1 MKSVLQ
7 RHTQSCVMVCDHV
20 LQKFRTQG
28 RIHVHT
34 RKGAPSLPTRRSSL
48 AGTLTP
54 SSQRDDFRWKDAYGL
69 SGLPPSLLGVLPLP
83 KLYLP
88 LKVQPAQTREGERE
102 NEGERSNDSPLPNR
116 IPEEES
122 KGKDNPKSRSSNKE
136 PLFSLRGSACPS
148 ATCLFV

>member
-34 RKGAPSLPTRRSSL
+34 QKGAPSLPTRRSSL

-54 SSQRDDFRWKDAYGL
+54 SSQRDDFRWKDAYDL

-88 LKVQPAQTREGERE
+88 LKVQPAQTRERE
-102 NEGERSNDSPLPNR
+102 GGREKQRQST
-116 IPEEES
+116 
-122 KGKDNPKSRSSNKE
+122 PKSD
-136 PLFSLRGSACPS
+136 PRGREQGQG
-148 ATCLFV
+148 

>member
-102 NEGERSNDSPLPNR
+102 REATTVHSQIGSPRKRARAR
-116 IPEEES
+116 ITQRADHPTR
-122 KGKDNPKSRSSNKE
+122 N
-136 PLFSLRGSACPS
+136 LYLA
-148 ATCLFV
+148 